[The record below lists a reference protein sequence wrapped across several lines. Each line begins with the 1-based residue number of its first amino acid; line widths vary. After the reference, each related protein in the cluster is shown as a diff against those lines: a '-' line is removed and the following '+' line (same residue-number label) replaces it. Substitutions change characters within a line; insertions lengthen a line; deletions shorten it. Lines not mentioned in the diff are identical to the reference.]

1 MFSGCL
7 GGGLDGGWGRFR
19 GRGRDV
25 NLGEVGVFWVF
36 RGGSTVWWVGWVRV
50 RCGAARERGLVE
62 ILLFADPLTL
72 G

>member
-1 MFSGCL
+1 M
-7 GGGLDGGWGRFR
+7 GGG
-19 GRGRDV
+19 GRDV